1 MKRKKTLPVY
11 ASTKKKNKRI
21 ERITYCAC
29 VKMGEFFL
37 SFFSL
42 SLIHSSLHFSV
53 DDDHLQQQEWE
64 KKKTTEKINL
74 IKEMNNNDINNELN
88 RETGPKWIITNP
100 SIYIYRWLSAIQYKK
115 LKEKK
120 NSLQLWRMNKEK
132 KPVCFSMSVN
142 ELNWMMKTTT
152 TTLLLKEK

>member
-1 MKRKKTLPVY
+1 
-11 ASTKKKNKRI
+11 
-21 ERITYCAC
+21 
-29 VKMGEFFL
+29 
-37 SFFSL
+37 
-42 SLIHSSLHFSV
+42 
-53 DDDHLQQQEWE
+53 
-64 KKKTTEKINL
+64 
-74 IKEMNNNDINNELN
+74 MNNNDINNELN